1 MSGLQPDC
9 FGWHLFHRALPC
21 AIDKA
26 PLGHLALLSV
36 GEAEL
41 SIFKEHLI
49 HIATLDSHDYQRLL

>member
-26 PLGHLALLSV
+26 PLGRLALLSV
-36 GEAEL
+36 GEAE
-41 SIFKEHLI
+41 SSNFEERFI
-49 HIATLDSHDYQRLL
+49 